1 MGSCLARVCRISTTP
16 YLQRMKALAGSVLC
30 AQSAKVE
37 QTESRLP
44 LTVLLPWPAH
54 FNRLIPHLRT
64 VLPFHTPA
72 CVRACALACTPNLR
86 DTQDSLQQP
95 LGFFFVG
102 FGREDF
108 AARDEANE
116 WNVKIL
122 GPTKNITTQWFAI
135 SGDHRRTIGCG
146 TDKTN
151 SALYPTAT
159 SAELPNVLC
168 WE

>member
-1 MGSCLARVCRISTTP
+1 MGSCLARVCRISTIL
-16 YLQRMKALAGSVLC
+16 YLQRMKALAGTVLC
-30 AQSAKVE
+30 ARRAKVE

-54 FNRLIPHLRT
+54 FNHLIPYLRT
-64 VLPFHTPA
+64 GLPFHTPA
-72 CVRACALACTPNLR
+72 RVHAHSESQRHT
-86 DTQDSLQQP
+86 
-95 LGFFFVG
+95 GFSSATFGVFFVG

-151 SALYPTAT
+151 SALYPKAT
-159 SAELPNVLC
+159 RAELPNVLC